1 MLTSDKKIC
10 VAMAAGREICLTPGM
25 GNRHGLVTGATGTG
39 KTVTLQ
45 TLAEN
50 FSLLGTPVFMTDV
63 KGDLGGLSQAG
74 QPTGGIAARVA
85 DLGLRDKGYVNQA
98 YPVCF
103 WDVTGQRGHPLR
115 ATVSDMGPL
124 LLSRLLDCSP
134 VQADVLHLVFRM
146 ADDQGLLLLDFK
158 DLRSMV
164 AYASENAASFRNTYG
179 NVSAASIG
187 AIQRGL
193 LRLEEE
199 GGDKFFGEPA
209 LRLEDLLLQD
219 LRGRGLVH
227 ILDARELMQRPRLYA
242 AVLLWLLSELFE
254 QLPEVGDPE
263 RPRLVLLFDE
273 AHLLFD
279 DAPEALLDKM
289 AQVVRL
295 IRSKGVGVYFSTQN
309 PLDVPGAVLAQL
321 GNRVQH
327 ALRAYTPQEQKALRA
342 AARSFRENPAL
353 DPEAV
358 IPQLGTGEALVSF
371 LDPKGKPGMTE
382 RALILPPE
390 SRVGAVTDAE
400 REAVLRTSRLAGR
413 YDAPL
418 DRESAYE
425 RLEAH
430 FRQKEAA
437 VRQAQA
443 AKAAEK
449 QARETEKQ
457 EREAERRARRE
468 ARETP
473 DLGDVVSDLSLRMA
487 RTVSTTIGRE
497 IGRKILRGLMGGI
510 LGSRR

>member
-63 KGDLGGLSQAG
+63 KGDLGGLNQAG

-289 AQVVRL
+289 A
-295 IRSKGVGVYFSTQN
+295 
-309 PLDVPGAVLAQL
+309 DV
-321 GNRVQH
+321 
-327 ALRAYTPQEQKALRA
+327 
-342 AARSFRENPAL
+342 S
-353 DPEAV
+353 
-358 IPQLGTGEALVSF
+358 
-371 LDPKGKPGMTE
+371 
-382 RALILPPE
+382 
-390 SRVGAVTDAE
+390 
-400 REAVLRTSRLAGR
+400 
-413 YDAPL
+413 
-418 DRESAYE
+418 
-425 RLEAH
+425 
-430 FRQKEAA
+430 
-437 VRQAQA
+437 
-443 AKAAEK
+443 
-449 QARETEKQ
+449 
-457 EREAERRARRE
+457 
-468 ARETP
+468 
-473 DLGDVVSDLSLRMA
+473 
-487 RTVSTTIGRE
+487 
-497 IGRKILRGLMGGI
+497 
-510 LGSRR
+510 